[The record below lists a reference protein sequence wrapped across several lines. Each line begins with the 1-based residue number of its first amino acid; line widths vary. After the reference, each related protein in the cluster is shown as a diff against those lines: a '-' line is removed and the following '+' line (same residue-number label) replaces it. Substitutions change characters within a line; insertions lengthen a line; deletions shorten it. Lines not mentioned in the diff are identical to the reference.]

1 MSDSQKMQEMV
12 VIGYVVGKKFA
23 ISLSIHSLLIF
34 EDCFLKNERKA
45 LIGFVAEKN
54 SLWQLLFHYF

>member
-34 EDCFLKNERKA
+34 EDCFLKK
-45 LIGFVAEKN
+45 
-54 SLWQLLFHYF
+54 